1 MKKHILT
8 FIVLLTL
15 TALNGKEASVFLKQ
29 VELEKIYTSKVTNF
43 LDKMF
48 DDADYYVFAD
58 VQLVEKEKDAPGKD
72 KEEKNQKDAEV
83 QSDPFGYTFIEGLGL
98 DGSLPTLPGASSKS
112 TSSNAPKDVSND
124 DDYIMTGLK
133 ISVYLSESVYNV
145 ESRETITNF
154 VNTNIQE
161 IRNCFDCFV
170 LDKMPSKNGGSEKS
184 EDLQAAH
191 ESQASAHAAISA
203 LRDSLKWSVFQQEQ
217 QALRK
222 ELERIQQADS
232 REIELLERQID
243 EASSAREF
251 WEDQE
256 ARRKELQNNLD
267 SLKFVSLIEI
277 EKEYRSKTNE
287 LLDNV
292 TVDYEE
298 AVQSRLDDAKSTEAK
313 LFELLEKN
321 SGQGGSEEPSLE
333 SFSGQSGFGLIPTII
348 VVVVILLAIG
358 LIVMKLNKKKVVYL
372 KPKPTPPVAP
382 PQPTGYTAPP
392 TESNENS
399 DVIRSEIRS
408 LRQSAVTMSAGQ
420 REGASQIISDWL
432 DESPSDGD
440 SDGDNTEDKEA

>member
-1 MKKHILT
+1 MKKNILT
-8 FIVLLTL
+8 FFVLITL
-15 TALNGKEASVFLKQ
+15 TILNGKEASVFLKQ

-48 DDADYYVFAD
+48 DQEDYYVFAD
-58 VQLVEKEKDAPGKD
+58 VQLVEKENDESTVS
-72 KEEKNQKDAEV
+72 KEEKKSDNEPQG
-83 QSDPFGYTFIEGLGL
+83 SDPFGYTFIEGLGL
-98 DGSLPTLPGASSKS
+98 DGSLPTLPGSGSTSRPNTRQLDSKS
-112 TSSNAPKDVSND
+112 DD

-133 ISVYLSESVYNV
+133 ISVYLSESIYNV

-170 LDKMPSKNGGSEKS
+170 LDKMPSKNGVSKS

-191 ESQASAHAAISA
+191 DSQASAFAAIAA

-217 QALRK
+217 QSLRK
-222 ELERIQQADS
+222 ELQRIQEADS

-277 EKEYRSKTNE
+277 EKEYRAKTNE

-298 AVQSRLDDAKSTEAK
+298 AVQSRLDDAKATEAK
-313 LFELLEKN
+313 LFELLENKSSA
-321 SGQGGSEEPSLE
+321 SGLDEPGIESLSGS
-333 SFSGQSGFGLIPTII
+333 SGMGILPIIII
-348 VVVVILLAIG
+348 VAVILLAIG
-358 LIVMKLNKKKVVYL
+358 LLMMKLNKKKVVYL
-372 KPKPTPPVAP
+372 KPKVKPEP
-382 PQPTGYTAPP
+382 PQPQGYSAPP
-392 TESNENS
+392 TESNENA
-399 DVIRSEIRS
+399 DVLRSEIRS

-432 DESPSDGD
+432 EEASPDGE
-440 SDGDNTEDKEA
+440 SDGDNAEDKEA

>member
-1 MKKHILT
+1 MKKNILT
-8 FIVLLTL
+8 FFVLITL
-15 TALNGKEASVFLKQ
+15 TILNGKEASVFLKQ

-48 DDADYYVFAD
+48 DEEDYYVFAD
-58 VQLVEKEKDAPGKD
+58 VQLVEKENDEGSVAS
-72 KEEKNQKDAEV
+72 KEEKKSDNEPQS
-83 QSDPFGYTFIEGLGL
+83 SDPFGYTFIEGLGL
-98 DGSLPTLPGASSKS
+98 DGSLPTLPGAGSTSRPKTSQLDSKS
-112 TSSNAPKDVSND
+112 DD

-133 ISVYLSESVYNV
+133 ISVYLSESIYNV

-170 LDKMPSKNGGSEKS
+170 LDKMPGKNGESKS

-191 ESQASAHAAISA
+191 DSQASAFAAITA

-217 QALRK
+217 QSLRK
-222 ELERIQQADS
+222 ELQRIQEADS

-277 EKEYRSKTNE
+277 EKEYRAKTNE

-298 AVQSRLDDAKSTEAK
+298 AVQSRLDDAKATEAK
-313 LFELLEKN
+313 LFELLDNK
-321 SGQGGSEEPSLE
+321 SGGSGSDEPGIESL
-333 SFSGQSGFGLIPTII
+333 SNSSGMGILPIIII
-348 VVVVILLAIG
+348 VAVVLLAIG
-358 LIVMKLNKKKVVYL
+358 LLVLKLNKKKVVYL
-372 KPKPTPPVAP
+372 KPKAKPEP
-382 PQPTGYTAPP
+382 PQPQGYTAPP
-392 TESNENS
+392 TESNENA
-399 DVIRSEIRS
+399 DVLRSEIRS

-432 DESPSDGD
+432 EEASPDGD
-440 SDGDNTEDKEA
+440 SEGDNAEDKEA

>member
-8 FIVLLTL
+8 FFILVAFQIVN
-15 TALNGKEASVFLKQ
+15 AKEANVFLKQ

-48 DDADYYVFAD
+48 DAEDYYVFAD
-58 VQLVEKEKDAPGKD
+58 VQLVKKAESEENKSDDKNANKETTEAP
-72 KEEKNQKDAEV
+72 
-83 QSDPFGYTFIEGLGL
+83 SDPFGYTFIEGLGL
-98 DGSLPTLPGASSKS
+98 DGGSLPTLPGANNRSKGV
-112 TSSNAPKDVSND
+112 AKPKSND

-133 ISVYLSESVYNV
+133 ISVYLAENIYNV

-161 IRNCFDCFV
+161 IRNCFDCFI
-170 LDKMPSKNGGSEKS
+170 LDKMPNKGGVRGSEELQEAHDS
-184 EDLQAAH
+184 QAA
-191 ESQASAHAAISA
+191 AHLAISA

-217 QALRK
+217 KSLRS
-222 ELERIQQADS
+222 ELERIQKADS

-277 EKEYRSKTNE
+277 EKEYRAKTNE
-287 LLDNV
+287 LLDNM
-292 TVDYEE
+292 TADYEGT
-298 AVQSRLDDAKSTEAK
+298 VQSRLDDAKATEAR
-313 LFELLEKN
+313 LFSLLENKSAN
-321 SGQGGSEEPSLE
+321 TSTDDMEIESWSGS
-333 SFSGQSGFGLIPTII
+333 SGFGLLPTV
-348 VVVVILLAIG
+348 VVVVIILIAVALLF
-358 LIVMKLNKKKVVYL
+358 LKFNKKKVVYL
-372 KPKPTPPVAP
+372 KPKKDPAPTQ
-382 PQPTGYTAPP
+382 PQGYTVPP

-399 DVIRSEIRS
+399 DVVRSEIRS

-420 REGASQIISDWL
+420 RDGASQIISDWL
-432 DESPSDGD
+432 EESSSGD
-440 SDGDNTEDKEA
+440 DADSENSEDKEE